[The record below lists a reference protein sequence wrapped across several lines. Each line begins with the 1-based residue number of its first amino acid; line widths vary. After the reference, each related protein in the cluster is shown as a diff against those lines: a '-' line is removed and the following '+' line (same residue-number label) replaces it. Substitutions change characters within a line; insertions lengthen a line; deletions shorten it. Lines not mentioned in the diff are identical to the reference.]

1 MKTLQ
6 IEIPVLPPSVN
17 HYYKRTR
24 SGRVFLDNDAVVFL
38 KIARYIAKKQA
49 RAAKWE
55 IVPSGKFFF
64 LEVGFEFVNR
74 KFPDPNNMLKL
85 LIDALEGIVFEN
97 DKWLLPLVTS
107 AKITGKDRTIV
118 NIEYGDGGVN
128 PRDRL
133 NLPSV

>member
-1 MKTLQ
+1 MI
-6 IEIPVLPPSVN
+6 IEIPALPPSVN

-24 SGRVFLDNDAVVFL
+24 SGRVFLDNDAIVFL
-38 KIARYIAKKQA
+38 KVAQYIAKKQV

-55 IVPSGKFFF
+55 IVPSGRFFF

-74 KFPDPNNMLKL
+74 RFPDPNNMLKL
-85 LIDALEGIVFEN
+85 LIDALEGIVFED

-107 AKITGKDRTIV
+107 AKITGKERTIV

>member
-1 MKTLQ
+1 MI
-6 IEIPVLPPSVN
+6 IEIPALPPSVN
-17 HYYKRTR
+17 HYFKRSR
-24 SGRVFLDNDAVVFL
+24 NGRLYLDAEARAFVEMAQL
-38 KIARYIAKKQA
+38 IAKQAAKKARYKIIPA
-49 RAAKWE
+49 
-55 IVPSGKFFF
+55 GNFFY
-64 LEVGFEFVNR
+64 LVIGFEFKNR
-74 KFPDPNNMLKL
+74 RFADPNNMLKI

>member
-1 MKTLQ
+1 MKVLK
-6 IEIPVLPPSVN
+6 IDIPALPPSVN

-38 KIARYIAKKQA
+38 KIAQYIAKKQA
-49 RAAKWE
+49 KAAKWE

>member
-1 MKTLQ
+1 MI
-6 IEIPVLPPSVN
+6 IEIPALPPSVN
-17 HYYKRTR
+17 HYFKRSR
-24 SGRVFLDNDAVVFL
+24 NGRLYLDAE
-38 KIARYIAKKQA
+38 ARAFVEMAQLIAKQ
-49 RAAKWE
+49 AAKRARWKVLPAGE
-55 IVPSGKFFF
+55 FFY
-64 LEVGFEFVNR
+64 LVIGFEFANR
-74 KFPDPNNMLKL
+74 RFADPNNMLKI
-85 LIDALEGIVFEN
+85 LIDALQGILFEN

>member
-1 MKTLQ
+1 MI
-6 IEIPVLPPSVN
+6 IEIPALPPSVN
-17 HYYKRTR
+17 HYFKRSR
-24 SGRVFLDNDAVVFL
+24 NGRLYLDAEARAFVEMAQL
-38 KIARYIAKKQA
+38 IAKQAAKKARYKIIPA
-49 RAAKWE
+49 
-55 IVPSGKFFF
+55 GKFFY
-64 LEVGFEFVNR
+64 LVIGFEFANR
-74 KFPDPNNMLKL
+74 RFADPNNMLKI

>member
-1 MKTLQ
+1 MI
-6 IEIPVLPPSVN
+6 IEIPALPPSVN
-17 HYYKRTR
+17 HYFKRSR
-24 SGRVFLDNDAVVFL
+24 NGRLYLDAE
-38 KIARYIAKKQA
+38 ARAFVEMAQLIAKQ
-49 RAAKWE
+49 AAKRARWKVLPAGE
-55 IVPSGKFFF
+55 FFY
-64 LEVGFEFVNR
+64 LVIGFEFANR
-74 KFPDPNNMLKL
+74 RFADPNNMLKI

-107 AKITGKDRTIV
+107 AKITGKERTIV